1 MKKEFDNPVK
11 KIPAYIERMLDE
23 RNDLVNKI
31 DKLSNFIS
39 KDEFNDLPD
48 IKQQLLFTQLN
59 AMNSYENVL
68 RLRIYIED
76 GQITSLKSK
85 EFQRYPTKSKEISE
99 HSNVE

>member
-1 MKKEFDNPVK
+1 MEKESDNPVK
-11 KIPAYIERMLDE
+11 KTPAYIERMLDE

-39 KDEFNDLPD
+39 KDEFHDLPD
-48 IKQQLLFTQLN
+48 IKQELLYTQLN
-59 AMNSYENVL
+59 VMKSYENVL

-76 GQITSLKSK
+76 GQIASFKRTTNKSM
-85 EFQRYPTKSKEISE
+85 SI